1 MDLSLHNA
9 VVYSSNSL
17 STFLLKT
24 MCHTAVLNNKLVLM
38 QYYMSYILLRQ
49 NLTYPKISLNFNL
62 SNINVLFQIF
72 PLPYIGGNDSIVKK
86 RGKNDRLSKSLIDQ
100 ILSNIGSLNVLNKFR
115 IISQKSYDYIK
126 SLVNDSSRSK
136 KPVIPDFSENPDNV
150 NKNMEISS
158 LNNEQTSNLTYKKRR
173 VPDFDDTYYV
183 VPPKRIKS
191 NVIHKETGNN
201 LDASPEECIS
211 QSFASSSNRE
221 TNESFQ
227 TVIRQWEV
235 NCLANPHRNYTHCAC
250 ITGAEYEQQYEY
262 NKHNFSCLK
271 YFDDEI
277 AVIDQNI
284 CITSQRIEDLHKEYR
299 AVNNF
304 SISNIINKEKRN
316 ETDLKNRYASLCDA
330 RNEIFNLYVNQKNST
345 KLNFDAELMPQSEIN
360 MIKINREMLNSFQN
374 HYGM

>member
-1 MDLSLHNA
+1 MTDLDLLSCSFLIIFQAICNRYVILLETTKLYYMRLYKKYKCNKLGSMVSTNLHICSFNLHNGQFGDIPPISDMDLSLHNA
-9 VVYSSNSL
+9 VVYS
-17 STFLLKT
+17 K
-24 MCHTAVLNNKLVLM
+24 
-38 QYYMSYILLRQ
+38 
-49 NLTYPKISLNFNL
+49 
-62 SNINVLFQIF
+62 
-72 PLPYIGGNDSIVKK
+72 
-86 RGKNDRLSKSLIDQ
+86 
-100 ILSNIGSLNVLNKFR
+100 
-115 IISQKSYDYIK
+115 
-126 SLVNDSSRSK
+126 NDSSRSK

-284 CITSQRIEDLHKEYR
+284 CITSQHNFSCLKYFDDEIAVIDQNICITSQRIEDLHKEYR